1 MDKKSNNFNFVT
13 DKRTIAERYGMK
25 QPLHYK
31 PNDRYKNIKNVVY
44 TGPTVKNALKLSSSM
59 IYKQRSELFKRIKP
73 SMMVKLILASQNKQ
87 IKEVNENEYDYDYE
101 NNNKKKKEIDIDN
114 ILSNKI
120 KPTSEEL
127 SEIQFI
133 IVDLREKIEYYK
145 CHIKNAY
152 SYPSSLISQD
162 HFLKEMYTIKSKP
175 NSIIIVYHKDDRTG
189 SSVSD
194 LLILKGFEN
203 IYMISGGFYDFS
215 FSYPEYM
222 IGSEQNKYLIDKEK
236 RVKEREIIL
245 RKRNKNH
252 NRGMSQ
258 SLEKSDNEDNDCDVN
273 LTDNYKSLNKNY
285 SQAQYMSS
293 RK

>member
-1 MDKKSNNFNFVT
+1 MDKKTNFIT

-44 TGPTVKNALKLSSSM
+44 TGPTMKNALKLSSSM
-59 IYKQRSELFKRIKP
+59 VYKQRSELFKRIKP
-73 SMMVKLILASQNKQ
+73 AMMIKLILASQNKP
-87 IKEVNENEYDYDYE
+87 IKEVNENEYDYE
-101 NNNKKKKEIDIDN
+101 QKVKKTKEIDLDN

-120 KPTSEEL
+120 KSTPEEL
-127 SEIQFI
+127 SEINFI
-133 IVDLREKIEYYK
+133 LVDLREEKEYHK
-145 CHIKNAY
+145 CHIKNAF

-162 HFLKEMYTIKSKP
+162 HFLKEMYIVKNKP

-189 SSVSD
+189 VSVSD

-215 FSYPEYM
+215 YSYPEYM
-222 IGSEQNKYLIDKEK
+222 IGTEQNKFLKDKEK
-236 RVKEREIIL
+236 RLKEREIIL
-245 RKRNKNH
+245 RKRNKNQ
-252 NRGMSQ
+252 NRAFSQ
-258 SLEKSDNEDNDCDVN
+258 SLDKSDIIEENESNVN
-273 LTDNYKSLNKNY
+273 LTDNNKNLNKNY
-285 SQAQYMSS
+285 SQAQYATS

>member
-44 TGPTVKNALKLSSSM
+44 TGPTMKNALKLSSSM

-87 IKEVNENEYDYDYE
+87 IKEVNENEYDYE

-120 KPTSEEL
+120 KSTPEEL

-162 HFLKEMYTIKSKP
+162 HFLKEMYTIKNKP
-175 NSIIIVYHKDDRTG
+175 NSIIIVYHKDDKTG

>member
-1 MDKKSNNFNFVT
+1 MNMIMIMKI
-13 DKRTIAERYGMK
+13 TIK
-25 QPLHYK
+25 
-31 PNDRYKNIKNVVY
+31 
-44 TGPTVKNALKLSSSM
+44 
-59 IYKQRSELFKRIKP
+59 
-73 SMMVKLILASQNKQ
+73 
-87 IKEVNENEYDYDYE
+87 
-101 NNNKKKKEIDIDN
+101 KKKKEIDIDN

-175 NSIIIVYHKDDRTG
+175 NSIIIVYHKDDKTG
-189 SSVSD
+189 ASVSD

>member
-31 PNDRYKNIKNVVY
+31 PNDRYKNIKNIVY

-87 IKEVNENEYDYDYE
+87 IKEVNENEYDYE

-175 NSIIIVYHKDDRTG
+175 NSIIIVYHKDDKT
-189 SSVSD
+189 
-194 LLILKGFEN
+194 
-203 IYMISGGFYDFS
+203 
-215 FSYPEYM
+215 
-222 IGSEQNKYLIDKEK
+222 
-236 RVKEREIIL
+236 
-245 RKRNKNH
+245 
-252 NRGMSQ
+252 
-258 SLEKSDNEDNDCDVN
+258 
-273 LTDNYKSLNKNY
+273 
-285 SQAQYMSS
+285 
-293 RK
+293 

>member
-1 MDKKSNNFNFVT
+1 MDKKSNFPNFIT

-44 TGPTVKNALKLSSSM
+44 TGPTMKNALKLSSSM

-73 SMMVKLILASQNKQ
+73 SMMVKLIVASQNKS
-87 IKEVNENEYDYDYE
+87 IKEVNENEYDYE
-101 NNNKKKKEIDIDN
+101 QKVKKPKEIDLDN

-120 KPTSEEL
+120 KSTSEEL
-127 SEIQFI
+127 SEIDFI
-133 IVDLREKIEYYK
+133 IVDLREEKEYHK
-145 CHIKNAY
+145 CHIKNAI

-162 HFLKEMYTIKSKP
+162 HFLKEMYTIKNKP
-175 NSIIIVYHKDDRTG
+175 NSIIIVYHKDDKTG

-215 FSYPEYM
+215 YSYPEYM
-222 IGSEQNKYLIDKEK
+222 IGTEQSKFLKDKEK
-236 RVKEREIIL
+236 RLKEREIIL
-245 RKRNKNH
+245 RKRNKNQ
-252 NRGMSQ
+252 NRAFSQ
-258 SLEKSDNEDNDCDVN
+258 SLDKSDIIEENESNVN
-273 LTDNYKSLNKNY
+273 LTDNNKNLNKNY
-285 SQAQYMSS
+285 SQAQYATS

>member
-44 TGPTVKNALKLSSSM
+44 TGPTMKNALKLSSSM
-59 IYKQRSELFKRIKP
+59 IYKQRSEVFKRIKP

-87 IKEVNENEYDYDYE
+87 IKEVNENEYDYE

-175 NSIIIVYHKDDRTG
+175 NSIIIVYHKDDKTG
-189 SSVSD
+189 ASVSD

-245 RKRNKNH
+245 RKRNKNQ
-252 NRGMSQ
+252 NRALSQ
-258 SLEKSDNEDNDCDVN
+258 SPDKSDVN

>member
-25 QPLHYK
+25 QQLHYK
-31 PNDRYKNIKNVVY
+31 PNDRYKNIKNIVY

-101 NNNKKKKEIDIDN
+101 NNNKK
-114 ILSNKI
+114 
-120 KPTSEEL
+120 L

-175 NSIIIVYHKDDRTG
+175 NSIIIVYHKDDKTG
-189 SSVSD
+189 ASVSD

>member
-44 TGPTVKNALKLSSSM
+44 TGPTMKNALKLSSSM

-87 IKEVNENEYDYDYE
+87 IKEVNENEYDYE

-120 KPTSEEL
+120 KSTPEEL

-162 HFLKEMYTIKSKP
+162 HFLKEMYTIKNKP
-175 NSIIIVYHKDDRTG
+175 NSIIIVYHKDDKTG

-215 FSYPEYM
+215 YSYPEYM
-222 IGSEQNKYLIDKEK
+222 IGTEQSKFLKDKEK
-236 RVKEREIIL
+236 RLKEREIIL
-245 RKRNKNH
+245 RKRNKNQ
-252 NRGMSQ
+252 NRAFSQ
-258 SLEKSDNEDNDCDVN
+258 SLDKSDIIEENESNVN
-273 LTDNYKSLNKNY
+273 LTDNNKNLNKNY
-285 SQAQYMSS
+285 SQAQYATS

>member
-31 PNDRYKNIKNVVY
+31 PNDRYKNIKNIVY

-59 IYKQRSELFKRIKP
+59 IKP

-175 NSIIIVYHKDDRTG
+175 NSIIIVYHKDDKTG
-189 SSVSD
+189 ASVSD

-258 SLEKSDNEDNDCDVN
+258 SLEKSDNEDNDYDVN

>member
-31 PNDRYKNIKNVVY
+31 QNDRYKNIKNIVY

-87 IKEVNENEYDYDYE
+87 IKEVNENEYDYE

-175 NSIIIVYHKDDRTG
+175 NSIIIVYHKDDKTG
-189 SSVSD
+189 ASVSD

>member
-1 MDKKSNNFNFVT
+1 MDKKTNFIT

-44 TGPTVKNALKLSSSM
+44 TGPTMKNALKLSSSM
-59 IYKQRSELFKRIKP
+59 VYKQRSELFKRIKP
-73 SMMVKLILASQNKQ
+73 AMMIKLILASQNKP
-87 IKEVNENEYDYDYE
+87 IKEVNEYEYDYE
-101 NNNKKKKEIDIDN
+101 QKVKKTKEIDLDN

-120 KPTSEEL
+120 KSTSEEL
-127 SEIQFI
+127 SEINFI
-133 IVDLREKIEYYK
+133 IVDLREEKEYHK
-145 CHIKNAY
+145 CHIKNAF

-162 HFLKEMYTIKSKP
+162 HFLKEMYIVKNKP

-215 FSYPEYM
+215 YSYPEYM
-222 IGSEQNKYLIDKEK
+222 IGTEQSKFLKDKEK
-236 RVKEREIIL
+236 RLKEREIIL
-245 RKRNKNH
+245 RKRNKNQ
-252 NRGMSQ
+252 NRAFSQ
-258 SLEKSDNEDNDCDVN
+258 SLDKSDIIEENESNVN
-273 LTDNYKSLNKNY
+273 LTDNNKNLNKNY
-285 SQAQYMSS
+285 SQAQYATS

>member
-31 PNDRYKNIKNVVY
+31 PNDRYKNIKNIVY

-87 IKEVNENEYDYDYE
+87 IKEVNENEYDYE

-120 KPTSEEL
+120 KSTPEEL

-175 NSIIIVYHKDDRTG
+175 NSIIIVYHKDDKTG
-189 SSVSD
+189 ASVSD

-258 SLEKSDNEDNDCDVN
+258 SLEKSDN
-273 LTDNYKSLNKNY
+273 YKSLNKNY

>member
-31 PNDRYKNIKNVVY
+31 PNDRYKNIKNIVY

-87 IKEVNENEYDYDYE
+87 IKEVNENEYDYE

-175 NSIIIVYHKDDRTG
+175 NSIIIVYHKDDKTG
-189 SSVSD
+189 ASVSD

>member
-1 MDKKSNNFNFVT
+1 MDKKSNFPNFIT

-44 TGPTVKNALKLSSSM
+44 TGPTMKNALKLSSSM
-59 IYKQRSELFKRIKP
+59 VYKQRSELFKRIKP
-73 SMMVKLILASQNKQ
+73 AMMIKLILASQNKP
-87 IKEVNENEYDYDYE
+87 IKEVNENEYDYE
-101 NNNKKKKEIDIDN
+101 QKVKKTKEIDLDN

-120 KPTSEEL
+120 KSTSEEL
-127 SEIQFI
+127 SEINFI
-133 IVDLREKIEYYK
+133 IVDLREEKEYHK
-145 CHIKNAY
+145 CHIKNAF

-162 HFLKEMYTIKSKP
+162 HFLKEMYTIKNKP

-215 FSYPEYM
+215 YSYPEYM
-222 IGSEQNKYLIDKEK
+222 IGTEQSKFLKDKEK
-236 RVKEREIIL
+236 RLKEREIIL
-245 RKRNKNH
+245 RKRNKNQ
-252 NRGMSQ
+252 NRAFSQ
-258 SLEKSDNEDNDCDVN
+258 SLDKSDIIEENESNVN
-273 LTDNYKSLNKNY
+273 LTDNNKYLNKNY
-285 SQAQYMSS
+285 SQAQYATS

>member
-1 MDKKSNNFNFVT
+1 MDRKTNFSNYIT

-44 TGPTVKNALKLSSSM
+44 TGPTMKNALKLSSSM

-73 SMMVKLILASQNKQ
+73 SMMVKLIVASQNKS
-87 IKEVNENEYDYDYE
+87 IKEVNENEYDYE
-101 NNNKKKKEIDIDN
+101 QKVKKTKEIDLDN

-120 KPTSEEL
+120 KSTSEEL
-127 SEIQFI
+127 SEINFI
-133 IVDLREKIEYYK
+133 IVDLREEKEYHK
-145 CHIKNAY
+145 CHIKNAI

-162 HFLKEMYTIKSKP
+162 HFLKEMYTIKNKP

-215 FSYPEYM
+215 YSYPEYM
-222 IGSEQNKYLIDKEK
+222 IGTEQSKFLKDKEK
-236 RVKEREIIL
+236 RLKEREIIL

>member
-1 MDKKSNNFNFVT
+1 MDRKSNVFNYIT

-44 TGPTVKNALKLSSSM
+44 TGQTMKNALKLSSSM

-73 SMMVKLILASQNKQ
+73 SMMVKLIVASQNKS
-87 IKEVNENEYDYDYE
+87 IKEVNENEYDYE
-101 NNNKKKKEIDIDN
+101 QKVKKPKEIDLDN

-120 KPTSEEL
+120 KSTSEEL
-127 SEIQFI
+127 SEINFI
-133 IVDLREKIEYYK
+133 IVDLREEKEYHK
-145 CHIKNAY
+145 CHIKNAI

-162 HFLKEMYTIKSKP
+162 HFLKEMYTIKNKP
-175 NSIIIVYHKDDRTG
+175 NSIIIVYHKDDKTG

-215 FSYPEYM
+215 YSYPEYM
-222 IGSEQNKYLIDKEK
+222 IGTEQSKFLKDKEK
-236 RVKEREIIL
+236 RLKEREIIL
-245 RKRNKNH
+245 RKRNKNK
-252 NRGMSQ
+252 NRAFSQ
-258 SLEKSDNEDNDCDVN
+258 SLDKSDIIEENESNVN
-273 LTDNYKSLNKNY
+273 LTDNNKNLNKNY
-285 SQAQYMSS
+285 SQAQYATS

>member
-1 MDKKSNNFNFVT
+1 MDRKSNVFNYIT

-44 TGPTVKNALKLSSSM
+44 TGPTMKNALKLSSSM

-73 SMMVKLILASQNKQ
+73 SMMVKLIVASQNKS
-87 IKEVNENEYDYDYE
+87 IKEVNENEYDYE
-101 NNNKKKKEIDIDN
+101 QKVKKPKEIDLDN

-120 KPTSEEL
+120 KSTSEEL
-127 SEIQFI
+127 SEIDFI
-133 IVDLREKIEYYK
+133 IVDLREEKEYHK
-145 CHIKNAY
+145 CHIKNAI

-175 NSIIIVYHKDDRTG
+175 NSIIIVYHKDDKTG
-189 SSVSD
+189 ASVSD

>member
-1 MDKKSNNFNFVT
+1 MDRKSNVFNYIT

-44 TGPTVKNALKLSSSM
+44 TGPTMKNALKLSSSM
-59 IYKQRSELFKRIKP
+59 VYKQRSELFKRIKP
-73 SMMVKLILASQNKQ
+73 AMMIKLILASQNKP
-87 IKEVNENEYDYDYE
+87 IKEVNENEYDYE
-101 NNNKKKKEIDIDN
+101 QKVKKTKEIDLDN

-120 KPTSEEL
+120 KSTSEEL
-127 SEIQFI
+127 SEIDFI
-133 IVDLREKIEYYK
+133 IVDLREEKEYHK
-145 CHIKNAY
+145 CHIKNAF

-162 HFLKEMYTIKSKP
+162 HFLKEMYTIKNKP
-175 NSIIIVYHKDDRTG
+175 NSIIIVYHKDDKTG

-215 FSYPEYM
+215 YSYPEYM
-222 IGSEQNKYLIDKEK
+222 IGTEQSKFLKDKEK
-236 RVKEREIIL
+236 RLKEREIIL
-245 RKRNKNH
+245 RKRNKNQ
-252 NRGMSQ
+252 NRAFSQ
-258 SLEKSDNEDNDCDVN
+258 SLDKSDIIEENESNVN
-273 LTDNYKSLNKNY
+273 LTDNNKNLNKNY
-285 SQAQYMSS
+285 SQAQYATS

>member
-1 MDKKSNNFNFVT
+1 MYKKSNFPNFIT

-44 TGPTVKNALKLSSSM
+44 TGPTMKNALKLSSSM
-59 IYKQRSELFKRIKP
+59 VYKQRSELFKRIKP
-73 SMMVKLILASQNKQ
+73 AMMIKLILASQNKP
-87 IKEVNENEYDYDYE
+87 IKEVNENEYDYE
-101 NNNKKKKEIDIDN
+101 QKVKKTKEIDLDN

-120 KPTSEEL
+120 KSTSEEL
-127 SEIQFI
+127 SEINFI
-133 IVDLREKIEYYK
+133 IVDLREEKEYHK
-145 CHIKNAY
+145 CHIKNAI

-175 NSIIIVYHKDDRTG
+175 NSIIIVYHKDDKTG
-189 SSVSD
+189 ASVSD

-222 IGSEQNKYLIDKEK
+222 IGSEQNKFLKDKEK
-236 RVKEREIIL
+236 RLKEREIIL
-245 RKRNKNH
+245 RKRNKNQ
-252 NRGMSQ
+252 NRALSQ
-258 SLEKSDNEDNDCDVN
+258 SPDKSDVNEESEFNVN
-273 LTDNYKSLNKNY
+273 LTDNYKSMNKNY
-285 SQAQYMSS
+285 SQAQYGTS

>member
-44 TGPTVKNALKLSSSM
+44 TGPTMKNALKLSSSM

-87 IKEVNENEYDYDYE
+87 IKEVNENEYDYE

-120 KPTSEEL
+120 KSTPEEL

-175 NSIIIVYHKDDRTG
+175 NSIIIVYHKDDKTG
-189 SSVSD
+189 ASVSD

>member
-31 PNDRYKNIKNVVY
+31 PNDRYKNIKNIVY

-87 IKEVNENEYDYDYE
+87 IKEVNENEYDYE

-114 ILSNKI
+114 ILSNK
-120 KPTSEEL
+120 KKSTSEEL

-175 NSIIIVYHKDDRTG
+175 NSIIIVYHKDDKTG
-189 SSVSD
+189 ASVSD

>member
-1 MDKKSNNFNFVT
+1 MDKKSNFPNFIT

-44 TGPTVKNALKLSSSM
+44 TGPTMKNALKLSSSM

-73 SMMVKLILASQNKQ
+73 SMMVKLIVASQNKS
-87 IKEVNENEYDYDYE
+87 IKEVNENEYDYE
-101 NNNKKKKEIDIDN
+101 QKVKKPKEIDLDN

-120 KPTSEEL
+120 KSTSEEL
-127 SEIQFI
+127 SEIDFI
-133 IVDLREKIEYYK
+133 IVDLREEKEYHK
-145 CHIKNAY
+145 CHIKNAI

-162 HFLKEMYTIKSKP
+162 HFLKEMYTIKNKP
-175 NSIIIVYHKDDRTG
+175 NSIIIVYHKDDKTG
-189 SSVSD
+189 ASVSD

>member
-1 MDKKSNNFNFVT
+1 MDKKSNFPNFIT

-44 TGPTVKNALKLSSSM
+44 TGPTMKNALKLSSSM
-59 IYKQRSELFKRIKP
+59 VYKQRSELFKRIKP
-73 SMMVKLILASQNKQ
+73 AMMIKLILASQNKP
-87 IKEVNENEYDYDYE
+87 IKEVNENEYDYE
-101 NNNKKKKEIDIDN
+101 QKVKKTKEIDLDN

-120 KPTSEEL
+120 KSTSEEL
-127 SEIQFI
+127 SEINFI
-133 IVDLREKIEYYK
+133 IVDLREEKEYHK
-145 CHIKNAY
+145 CHIKNAF

-162 HFLKEMYTIKSKP
+162 HFLKEMYTIKNKP

-215 FSYPEYM
+215 YSYPEYM
-222 IGSEQNKYLIDKEK
+222 IGTEQSKFLKDKEK
-236 RVKEREIIL
+236 RLKEREIIL
-245 RKRNKNH
+245 RKRNKN
-252 NRGMSQ
+252 RAFSQ
-258 SLEKSDNEDNDCDVN
+258 SLDKSDIIEENESNVN
-273 LTDNYKSLNKNY
+273 LTDNNKNLNKNY
-285 SQAQYMSS
+285 SQAQYATS

>member
-31 PNDRYKNIKNVVY
+31 PNDRYKNIKNIVY

-87 IKEVNENEYDYDYE
+87 IKEVNENEYDYE

-120 KPTSEEL
+120 KSTPEEL

-175 NSIIIVYHKDDRTG
+175 NSIIIVYHKDDKTG
-189 SSVSD
+189 ASVSD

>member
-31 PNDRYKNIKNVVY
+31 QNDRYKNIKNIVY

-87 IKEVNENEYDYDYE
+87 IKEVNENEYDYE

-162 HFLKEMYTIKSKP
+162 HFLKEMYTIKNKP

>member
-1 MDKKSNNFNFVT
+1 MDRKSNVFNYIT

-44 TGPTVKNALKLSSSM
+44 TGPTMKNALKLSSSM

-87 IKEVNENEYDYDYE
+87 IKEVNENEYDYE

-120 KPTSEEL
+120 KSTSEEL
-127 SEIQFI
+127 SEIDFI
-133 IVDLREKIEYYK
+133 IVDLREEKEYHK
-145 CHIKNAY
+145 CHIKNAI

-175 NSIIIVYHKDDRTG
+175 NSIIIVYHKDDKTG
-189 SSVSD
+189 ASVSD

>member
-1 MDKKSNNFNFVT
+1 MDRKSNVFNYIT

-31 PNDRYKNIKNVVY
+31 PNDRYKNIKNIVY

-73 SMMVKLILASQNKQ
+73 SMMVKLIVASQNKS
-87 IKEVNENEYDYDYE
+87 IKEVNENEYDYE
-101 NNNKKKKEIDIDN
+101 QKVKKPKEIDLDN

-120 KPTSEEL
+120 KSTSEEL
-127 SEIQFI
+127 SEINFI
-133 IVDLREKIEYYK
+133 IVDLREEKEYHK
-145 CHIKNAY
+145 CHIKNAI

-162 HFLKEMYTIKSKP
+162 HFLKEMYTIKNKP
-175 NSIIIVYHKDDRTG
+175 NSIIIVYHKDDKTG

-222 IGSEQNKYLIDKEK
+222 IGSEQNKFLKDKEK
-236 RVKEREIIL
+236 RLKEREIIL

>member
-31 PNDRYKNIKNVVY
+31 QNDRYKNIKNIVY

-87 IKEVNENEYDYDYE
+87 IKEVNENEYDYE

-120 KPTSEEL
+120 KSTPEEL

-175 NSIIIVYHKDDRTG
+175 NSIIIVYHKDDKTG
-189 SSVSD
+189 ASVSD

>member
-1 MDKKSNNFNFVT
+1 MDKKSNFPNFIT

-44 TGPTVKNALKLSSSM
+44 TGPTMKNALKLSSSM
-59 IYKQRSELFKRIKP
+59 VYKQRSELFKRIKP
-73 SMMVKLILASQNKQ
+73 AMMIKLILASQNKP
-87 IKEVNENEYDYDYE
+87 IKEVNENEYDYE
-101 NNNKKKKEIDIDN
+101 QKVKKTKEIDLDN

-120 KPTSEEL
+120 KSTSEEL
-127 SEIQFI
+127 SEINFI
-133 IVDLREKIEYYK
+133 IVDLREEKEYHK
-145 CHIKNAY
+145 CHIKNAF

-162 HFLKEMYTIKSKP
+162 HFLKEMYTIKNKP

-215 FSYPEYM
+215 YSYPEYM
-222 IGSEQNKYLIDKEK
+222 IGTEQSKFLKDKEK
-236 RVKEREIIL
+236 RLKEREIIL
-245 RKRNKNH
+245 RKRNKNQ
-252 NRGMSQ
+252 NRAFSQ
-258 SLEKSDNEDNDCDVN
+258 SLDKSDIIEENESNVN
-273 LTDNYKSLNKNY
+273 LTDNNKNLNKNY
-285 SQAQYMSS
+285 SQAQYATS

>member
-1 MDKKSNNFNFVT
+1 MDKKSNFPNFIT

-31 PNDRYKNIKNVVY
+31 QNDRYKNIKNIVY

-87 IKEVNENEYDYDYE
+87 IKEVNENEYDYE

-175 NSIIIVYHKDDRTG
+175 NSIIIVYHKDDKTG
-189 SSVSD
+189 ASVSD